1 MRSDRLEVEEI
12 HEATARLWE
21 AMFEASL
28 EYLEEECECTDSR
41 FLTGSIQING
51 AWDGAIV
58 LRASFNFARSI
69 AQLMLGLDDAGDE
82 EICDAMG
89 ELTNLTSGAIQTL
102 LPEPS
107 ELTPPSVIEGCD
119 YKLVFP
125 GLELINS
132 IHCRFREEP
141 LSILIFE
148 ARSGDAKIQHEVVVD
163 GVAPR

>member
-28 EYLEEECECTDSR
+28 EYLEEECESADGR
-41 FLTGSIQING
+41 FLTGSIQITG
-51 AWDGAIV
+51 AWDGAVV
-58 LRASFNFARSI
+58 LRASFNFARNI

-132 IHCRFREEP
+132 VHCRFHDEP

-148 ARSGDAKIQHEVVVD
+148 ARNGDAKIQHEVVVD
-163 GVAPR
+163 GVVPR